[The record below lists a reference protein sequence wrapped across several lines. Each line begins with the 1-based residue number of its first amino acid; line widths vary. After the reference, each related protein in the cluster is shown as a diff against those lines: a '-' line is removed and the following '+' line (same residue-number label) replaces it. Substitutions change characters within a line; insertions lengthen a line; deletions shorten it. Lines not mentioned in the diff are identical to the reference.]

1 MNNKNIKKT
10 TVLWIFFNIPVLQ
23 AYQEHVVSQ
32 EHVSRAARVFHLDIP
47 SKKQL
52 KEEGKDK
59 EIHHCDICD
68 VKCSGESCW
77 IAHITGSKHKKVS
90 KIHHYISMTHI
101 LF

>member
-1 MNNKNIKKT
+1 M
-10 TVLWIFFNIPVLQ
+10 Q

-90 KIHHYISMTHI
+90 KVFYYIHD
-101 LF
+101 